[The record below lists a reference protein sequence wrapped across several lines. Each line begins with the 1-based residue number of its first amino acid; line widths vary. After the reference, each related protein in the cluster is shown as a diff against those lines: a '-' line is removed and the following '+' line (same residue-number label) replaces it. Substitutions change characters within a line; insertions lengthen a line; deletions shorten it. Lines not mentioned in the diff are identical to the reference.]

1 MQHQKTFIGK
11 VPVMLHSIYCLLNG
25 LADHDLCELHGCLL
39 DPDGYFIINGSEKVL
54 IGQEKMATNTTFVF
68 AKKDSKYAYTGE
80 CRSCL
85 ENSFDPLSGL
95 ACWQEEDRYLNCL
108 TFASTLSHLCC
119 LNPSIGRDGKLAKP
133 RQLHNTLWGMVCPAE
148 TPEGH
153 AVGLVKNLALMAYIS
168 VGSQPSSIL
177 VFLEEW
183 SMEV

>member
-95 ACWQEEDRYLNCL
+95 ACWQEEDR
-108 TFASTLSHLCC
+108 
-119 LNPSIGRDGKLAKP
+119 DGKLAKP